1 MHYSILDFN
10 AVMKHCYYSQ
20 SNSQGEKIF
29 CEQTEKY
36 FPSWKSAAATFI
48 DRYYD
53 YILEQSNP
61 RNIIACHDKG
71 TDYRS
76 KIYEG
81 YKARRKEKVY
91 SPVEVEQQNTFRNW
105 LKSFL
110 ASVGATQIGFE
121 GVEADDI
128 IAWLCSKLEGT
139 KSVYTVDAD
148 LLQLCSIEGVAV
160 YLKLEA
166 HYGDGEYKGI
176 PYKYTSVAKSLL
188 GDTSDEYAGVRGF
201 GPKKLEQM
209 LEAYGEACLKE
220 LTEIAVKSDRRK
232 LLEAVNSNPN
242 DKALDLIAQNFEEW
256 IKMFTIA
263 SLHPELCEN
272 PKNPKIVHKRVP
284 DRAKFEKLLTDAHLD
299 DLVSTYEATL
309 SKEFLVDSTN
319 IETLKDTI
327 YAGLKESDVVAF
339 DYETTD
345 KTKIQSFREASTQ
358 GDGFVDVLSQE
369 LTGASFCFGKYLQY
383 TIYITVDHADSN
395 NVDKSVVKDLLT
407 FCQQNNIQLVA
418 HNAFFEG
425 LVTKKSFDL
434 TLHDVRDTRIFQRYV
449 NENDE
454 AGLKFLSKHYLDY
467 QQTSYTETVGD
478 KSGMNEL
485 TAKEVFKYGVDDALV
500 TAHLYDLLTL
510 LLKLDDQYDFVTR
523 WATNPTMVLQHSYEH
538 GVNINWKLQ
547 ERIHK
552 RDIDAVEEGMKE
564 LRSILLEN
572 VTGMKTLGCDSFI
585 EAELPYMRKA
595 FTAKYAKD
603 EVSQKL
609 YEWRRKL
616 EDSCQYKEFFIEETA
631 VEVPFTATNLTKT
644 SKLLG
649 LPDVEKH
656 TLKFLREYLETTQFH
671 CLTDDG
677 SDKYKFLSLIDNF
690 LKTKETEPM
699 IEFMKDKL
707 QLKPKVK
714 TYGDELNV
722 GSPVQMQ
729 QLVYCKIGVPVRIKG
744 KNPGKARKEAG
755 FQEGAPSTD
764 EIAINT
770 ALANDVQKGSW
781 QESALNTLLKV
792 KSANTRI
799 SLYHE
804 KYPLW
809 KHLDGKIHPYF
820 TDAGTDTRRPTGGS
834 PNVLQV
840 SKKDKSM
847 REMFVP
853 PSKDHVVVAID
864 YNGQELRILACQ
876 ANDPVMID
884 AYNSPNG
891 EKDLH
896 SVTGAGIAKLK
907 AANSGDKNYAELS
920 DFTKFDDARSNSSH
934 ELNKLASFVRKMA
947 KGCIAA
953 GSPVL
958 TDKGLVPIDFVTT
971 EHKVWDGVEFVSHD
985 GVEYKGE
992 KEVIS
997 FGGLTATVDHDV
1009 FLDDG
1014 RTVQFGAYAAQQDGK
1029 ELAIG
1034 ELNGLPV
1041 RYFGSEVKQRS
1052 TVVNTQTSS
1061 VRVSKVYDIINA
1073 GPLHRFTVSGV
1084 IVHNCNFGLAFGA
1097 GASTLSRNLIVPLN
1111 EARELLEGTMTLYKR
1126 VPMWQEETADFM
1138 KKKGYTLTAFG
1149 TKRHATSELY
1159 RGSDDM
1165 KARQCRQGTNAT
1177 IQGTAAEMLR
1187 IVLTGIIERDLLNKL
1202 NMVFFAPIYDET
1214 VAFVHKDDVYEYC
1227 KNMHELMQGATPPSH
1242 AVIQQPE
1249 ISIGATWG
1257 TVHECGRFNELG
1269 ESGIKKYVDLALAEA
1284 EVIWSTDLS

>member
-10 AVMKHCYYSQ
+10 AVMKHCYYAQ
-20 SNSQGEKIF
+20 SQGAKIF

-48 DRYYD
+48 ERYYD
-53 YILEQSNP
+53 YFLEQSNP

-76 KIYEG
+76 KIFEG
-81 YKARRKEKVY
+81 YKSRRKDKVY

-148 LLQLCSIEGVAV
+148 LLQLCSIEGVVV

-176 PYKYTSVAKSLL
+176 PYKHTSVAKSLL
-188 GDTSDEYAGVRGF
+188 GDTSDDYAGVRGF

-209 LEAYGEACLKE
+209 LDAYGEACLKE
-220 LTEIAVKSDRRK
+220 LTDIAAKSDRRK

-242 DKALDLIAQNFEEW
+242 DKALDLISQNFEEW

-272 PKNPKIVHKRVP
+272 PKNPKIIHKRVP

-299 DLVSTYEATL
+299 DLIPTYEETL

-319 IETLKDTI
+319 FETLKDKI
-327 YAGLKESDVVAF
+327 YSELKDSDVVAF

-345 KTKIQSFREASTQ
+345 KTNIQSFREASTQ
-358 GDGFVDVLSQE
+358 GDNFVDVLSQE

-383 TIYITVDHADSN
+383 TIYIPVDHADSN

-407 FCQQNNIQLVA
+407 FCQQNKIQLAA

-449 NENDE
+449 NENEE

-467 QQTSYTETVGD
+467 QQTSYTDTVGD
-478 KSGMNEL
+478 KNGMNEL
-485 TAKEVFKYGVDDALV
+485 TASEVFKYGVDDALV

-552 RDIDAVEEGMKE
+552 RDIDTVEEGMKE
-564 LRSILLEN
+564 LRKILLDN

-585 EAELPYMRKA
+585 EAELPYMRKS

-609 YEWRRKL
+609 YEWRRKW
-616 EDSCQYKEFFIEETA
+616 EDSCQYKEFFVEETA

-656 TLKFLREYLETTQFH
+656 TLKFLREYLEVTQFH
-671 CLTDDG
+671 CLSDDG

-744 KNPGKARKEAG
+744 KNPGKARKDAG

-770 ALANDVQKGSW
+770 ALANDVQKDSW
-781 QESALNTLLKV
+781 QEAALKTLLKV

-907 AANSGDKNYAELS
+907 ASNSGDKNYAELS
-920 DFTKFDDARSNSSH
+920 DFAKFDEARSDSSH

-997 FGGLTATVDHDV
+997 YCGLVATPDHEVFTTDFDKMPFYKSIESKTAIA
-1009 FLDDG
+1009 LC
-1014 RTVQFGAYAAQQDGK
+1014 
-1029 ELAIG
+1029 AIG
-1034 ELNGLPV
+1034 EKEIMYSGMLGV
-1041 RYFGSEVKQRS
+1041 S
-1052 TVVNTQTSS
+1052 TDEKPLKSI
-1061 VRVSKVYDIINA
+1061 RKVYDIINA
-1073 GPLHRFTVSGV
+1073 GHRHRFTVSD
-1084 IVHNCNFGLAFGA
+1084 ILVHNCNFGLAFGA

-1126 VPMWQEETADFM
+1126 VPLWQEETADFM

-1149 TKRHATSELY
+1149 TKRHATGELY

-1165 KARQCRQGTNAT
+1165 KARQCRQGANAT

-1187 IVLTGIIERDLLNKL
+1187 IVLTGIVERDLLNKL

-1257 TVHECGRFNELG
+1257 TVHECGRFTDLG
-1269 ESGIKKYVDLALAEA
+1269 ESGIKKYVDIALAEA

>member
-10 AVMKHCYYSQ
+10 AVMKHCYYAQ
-20 SNSQGEKIF
+20 SQGEKIF

-48 DRYYD
+48 ERYYD
-53 YILEQSNP
+53 YFLEQSNP

-76 KIYEG
+76 KIFEG
-81 YKARRKEKVY
+81 YKARRKDKVY

-148 LLQLCSIEGVAV
+148 LLQLCSIEGVVV

-176 PYKYTSVAKSLL
+176 PYKHTSIAKSLL
-188 GDTSDEYAGVRGF
+188 GDTSDDYAGVRGF
-201 GPKKLEQM
+201 GPKKMEQM

-220 LTEIAVKSDRRK
+220 LTDIAVKSDRRK

-242 DKALDLIAQNFEEW
+242 DKALDLISQNFEEW

-272 PKNPKIVHKRVP
+272 PKNPKIIHKRVP

-299 DLVSTYEATL
+299 DLIPTYEETL

-319 IETLKDTI
+319 FETLKDKI
-327 YAGLKESDVVAF
+327 YSELKDSDVVAF

-345 KTKIQSFREASTQ
+345 KTNIQSFREASTQ
-358 GDGFVDVLSQE
+358 GDNFVDVLSQE

-383 TIYITVDHADSN
+383 TIYIPVDHADSN

-407 FCQQNNIQLVA
+407 FCQQNKIQLVA

-449 NENDE
+449 NENEE

-478 KSGMNEL
+478 KNGMNEL
-485 TAKEVFKYGVDDALV
+485 TANEVFKYGVDDALV

-510 LLKLDDQYDFVTR
+510 LLKLDDQYEFVTR

-552 RDIDAVEEGMKE
+552 RDIDTVEEGMKE
-564 LRSILLEN
+564 LRKILLDN

-585 EAELPYMRKA
+585 EAELPYMRKS
-595 FTAKYAKD
+595 FTTKYAKD

-616 EDSCQYKEFFIEETA
+616 EDSCQYKEFFVEETA

-656 TLKFLREYLETTQFH
+656 TLKFLREYLEVTQFH
-671 CLTDDG
+671 CLSDDG

-744 KNPGKARKEAG
+744 KNPGKARKDAG

-770 ALANDVQKGSW
+770 ALANDVQKDSW
-781 QESALNTLLKV
+781 QEAALKTLLKV

-907 AANSGDKNYAELS
+907 ASNSGDKNYAELS
-920 DFTKFDDARSNSSH
+920 DFAKFDEARSNSSH

-947 KGCIAA
+947 KG
-953 GSPVL
+953 
-958 TDKGLVPIDFVTT
+958 
-971 EHKVWDGVEFVSHD
+971 
-985 GVEYKGE
+985 
-992 KEVIS
+992 
-997 FGGLTATVDHDV
+997 
-1009 FLDDG
+1009 
-1014 RTVQFGAYAAQQDGK
+1014 
-1029 ELAIG
+1029 
-1034 ELNGLPV
+1034 
-1041 RYFGSEVKQRS
+1041 
-1052 TVVNTQTSS
+1052 
-1061 VRVSKVYDIINA
+1061 
-1073 GPLHRFTVSGV
+1073 
-1084 IVHNCNFGLAFGA
+1084 CNFGLAFGA

-1126 VPMWQEETADFM
+1126 VPLWQEETADFM

-1149 TKRHATSELY
+1149 TKRHATGELY

-1165 KARQCRQGTNAT
+1165 KARQCRQGANAT

-1187 IVLTGIIERDLLNKL
+1187 IVLTGIVERDLLNKL

-1257 TVHECGRFNELG
+1257 TVHECGRFTDLG
-1269 ESGIKKYVDLALAEA
+1269 ESGIKKYVDIALAEA